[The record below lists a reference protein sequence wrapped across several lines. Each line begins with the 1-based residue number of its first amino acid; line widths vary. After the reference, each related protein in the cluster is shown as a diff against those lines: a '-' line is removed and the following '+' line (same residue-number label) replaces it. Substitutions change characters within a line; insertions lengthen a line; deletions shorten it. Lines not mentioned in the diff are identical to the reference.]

1 MLYFYIFVAVVMMF
15 VWAEI
20 SRLVSEQE
28 SMQVRMENQMEARLA
43 RARAETAE
51 VLAENASLTADYN
64 SVHATCHKNALSAD
78 VANRSYDLMCAVAA
92 KAKAEAAK
100 AKAEAAKAKAEA
112 AKAEAAKAAKPTR
125 RGTRELRSLL

>member
-100 AKAEAAKAKAEA
+100 AKAEAAKA
-112 AKAEAAKAAKPTR
+112 EAAKAAKPTR